1 MRIALG
7 AAALFLDLDG
17 TLAPIAPTPDAV
29 GPDAAR
35 RALLARASTALDGRL
50 AVVSG
55 RAIADLDRILQ
66 GAPAALAGLHG
77 LERRLADGRRERA
90 APPPG
95 YGGAAAAARAF
106 VADRPGMLIED
117 KGLSL
122 ALHWRG
128 APAFGPET
136 AAFAETLAATAGL
149 ETQPGSCVV
158 ELRAPG
164 ASKGDALRAFMD
176 EPPFAG
182 ATPIF
187 VGDDLTDER
196 GFEAAAA
203 LGGIGVLVGA
213 PRPSRAAARLP
224 DPAAVLDWIDR
235 ALADGGFDMKE
246 IAWAA

>member
-35 RALLARASTALDGRL
+35 RALLGRASAALDGRL

-55 RAIADLDRILQ
+55 RAIADLDRILE
-66 GAPAALAGLHG
+66 GAPSTLAGLHG
-77 LERRLADGRRERA
+77 LERRLADGRCERA
-90 APPPG
+90 EPPAG
-95 YGGAAAAARAF
+95 YADAAAAARAF
-106 VADRPGMLIED
+106 VAERPGMLLED

-136 AAFAETLAATAGL
+136 TAFAEALAARTGL
-149 ETQPGSCVV
+149 ATQPGSCVV

-164 ASKGDALRAFMD
+164 ASKGDALRAFMAG
-176 EPPFAG
+176 PPFSG
-182 ATPIF
+182 ATPLF
-187 VGDDLTDER
+187 VGDDLTDEH

-203 LGGIGVLVGA
+203 LGGAGVLVGA
-213 PRPSRAAARLP
+213 PRASRAAGRLE